1 MQSVWSGDT
10 AMRRKEGRELEGKS
24 ASGLPTEKKKKEKE
38 KSFRAEMIEEKKT
51 RVLLL
56 PRLVPICHILLF
68 ISINYSEKKICL
80 PVKYQHKAPLL

>member
-10 AMRRKEGRELEGKS
+10 ALRRKEGRELKGNLT
-24 ASGLPTEKKKKEKE
+24 SGLPAEKKKK
-38 KSFRAEMIEEKKT
+38 SFRAKMIEEKKT
-51 RVLLL
+51 RALLL